1 MNDFTDAPSIKP
13 DHATL
18 NVTWTVLIQIRL
30 NCVFFEGCIPPPLR
44 FMACIQ
50 IQSSYSGRFIF
61 LHLSTL
67 PRPDFPGSHGAKKH
81 YRLVLFWARALQSF
95 YFLCFLSWRMQ
106 TCNDSYVLEARNV
119 WRLNSQNMARRHF
132 FSLPFFCIEHSLLFT
147 LFSFSYL
154 NFVSVI
160 CLFWHTLTARD
171 DTRDRD
177 ANSSRQNDVTWR
189 DFLQGKQVELSLSR
203 SLLPHKTKNLPLAL
217 SAREN
222 NWAGLVPKSTQ
233 RPTKGELWESGHLWE
248 GVPWVTEVFSRV
260 WWGASSATRV
270 VKPREKTFRKNFSRG
285 SLFNT

>member
-1 MNDFTDAPSIKP
+1 MNGFTDAPSIKP

-30 NCVFFEGCIPPPLR
+30 NCVFFAGCIPHPPPLR
-44 FMACIQ
+44 FMVCNQ
-50 IQSSYSGRFIF
+50 IQSSCSGRFIF

-81 YRLVLFWARALQSF
+81 YQLVFFWARALQSF
-95 YFLCFLSWRMQ
+95 YFLCFLSWSMQ

-119 WRLNSQNMARRHF
+119 WRLNSQIWQDGTF
-132 FSLPFFCIEHSLLFT
+132 FITIFCIEHSLLFT

-177 ANSSRQNDVTWR
+177 ANSSRQNCVSWCDC
-189 DFLQGKQVELSLSR
+189 LQGKQVALLLSR
-203 SLLPHKTKNLPLAL
+203 SLLPQKTKNLPLAL

-222 NWAGLVPKSTQ
+222 IWARLVAKSTQ
-233 RPTKGELWESGHLWE
+233 RPTKRESCGK
-248 GVPWVTEVFSRV
+248 VVTYGKVYP
-260 WWGASSATRV
+260 G
-270 VKPREKTFRKNFSRG
+270 
-285 SLFNT
+285 

>member
-1 MNDFTDAPSIKP
+1 
-13 DHATL
+13 
-18 NVTWTVLIQIRL
+18 
-30 NCVFFEGCIPPPLR
+30 
-44 FMACIQ
+44 MACIQ

-132 FSLPFFCIEHSLLFT
+132 FSLPFFCIEHFLLFT

-160 CLFWHTLTARD
+160 CLFWRTLTARD

-177 ANSSRQNDVTWR
+177 ANSSRQNDVTWC
-189 DFLQGKQVELSLSR
+189 DFLQGKQVALSR
-203 SLLPHKTKNLPLAL
+203 SRSLARFCRTKQKIYRSRLAL
-217 SAREN
+217 
-222 NWAGLVPKSTQ
+222 
-233 RPTKGELWESGHLWE
+233 
-248 GVPWVTEVFSRV
+248 
-260 WWGASSATRV
+260 
-270 VKPREKTFRKNFSRG
+270 EKTFE
-285 SLFNT
+285 LDL

>member
-1 MNDFTDAPSIKP
+1 MNNFTDAPSIKP

-30 NCVFFEGCIPPPLR
+30 NCVFFEGCIPPTPLR

-95 YFLCFLSWRMQ
+95 YFLCFLAWRMQ
-106 TCNDSYVLEARNV
+106 TCNDFYVLEARYV

-177 ANSSRQNDVTWR
+177 ANSSRQNDVTWC

-203 SLLPHKTKNLPLAL
+203 SLARFCRTKQKIYRSRLAL
-217 SAREN
+217 VKTVELDLYLSLHNGQRRESC
-222 NWAGLVPKSTQ
+222 GKV
-233 RPTKGELWESGHLWE
+233 
-248 GVPWVTEVFSRV
+248 VTYGKVYP
-260 WWGASSATRV
+260 G
-270 VKPREKTFRKNFSRG
+270 
-285 SLFNT
+285 